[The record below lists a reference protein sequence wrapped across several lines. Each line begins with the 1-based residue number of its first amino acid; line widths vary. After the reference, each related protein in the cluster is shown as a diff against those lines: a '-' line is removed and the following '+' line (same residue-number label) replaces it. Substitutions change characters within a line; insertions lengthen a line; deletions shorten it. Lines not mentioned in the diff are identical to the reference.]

1 MERQGSLKDEND
13 VAAIAKQVKQNWP
26 AVQKKMQDPAIE
38 QQLKVNHQL
47 AQQLGLTGTP
57 AFVIG
62 DTILRGAPRT
72 ADDLRALLKPKS

>member
-1 MERQGSLKDEND
+1 M
-13 VAAIAKQVKQNWP
+13 VAADAQDATQVAK
-26 AVQKKMQDPAIE
+26 AVA
-38 QQLKVNHQL
+38 LVGRLGQL